1 MADNGPTQRWEDVLT
16 GDVLEL
22 CLDFAGSLS
31 TYRAMRVCV
40 LWANVAS
47 RPSLHRTLSLH
58 AAREGQVGC
67 DLQSDCFTNVALRRC
82 LAMGRV
88 QEISLSG
95 FQGLSAEC
103 FGDLRKQA
111 PDLLALSL
119 FNCPQID
126 DQSLLPILPSKLAYL
141 QMHQCCRR
149 IPGSLLWLT
158 SNLQSLDLAFPRGLT
173 LDRCGFCEAVM
184 TLPSPSV
191 KVAARSMGWGP
202 VSEVELLRGC
212 AECGFKVCWG
222 GNTDCAFEA
231 GLARCA
237 LCSTIYC
244 AEERFLRWGAN
255 HQDEHLTLCMKCDGC
270 EAHVCSD
277 CAPVLRCSG
286 CRLTLCD
293 ACVRR
298 GMAADCARL
307 CEWSPFVEP
316 QPSRWA
322 TKMGA
327 SSESESE

>member
-22 CLDFAGSLS
+22 CLYFAGSLS

-158 SNLQSLDLAFPRGLT
+158 SNLQGWGENRHFAPSTFERILQNARGA
-173 LDRCGFCEAVM
+173 DGAHRGAERAGHRAQAR
-184 TLPSPSV
+184 PSV
-191 KVAARSMGWGP
+191 V
-202 VSEVELLRGC
+202 RG
-212 AECGFKVCWG
+212 A
-222 GNTDCAFEA
+222 
-231 GLARCA
+231 
-237 LCSTIYC
+237 
-244 AEERFLRWGAN
+244 
-255 HQDEHLTLCMKCDGC
+255 
-270 EAHVCSD
+270 
-277 CAPVLRCSG
+277 
-286 CRLTLCD
+286 
-293 ACVRR
+293 
-298 GMAADCARL
+298 
-307 CEWSPFVEP
+307 
-316 QPSRWA
+316 
-322 TKMGA
+322 
-327 SSESESE
+327 